1 MAKNREVR
9 LEGEFRRALSEI
21 FLTDLKDP
29 RVSAMLSVMRVEI
42 TPDLKYAKA
51 YVSIYDTPE
60 RVDSTMEALER
71 AEGFI
76 RAKLNDKIKKPHNYI
91 YSYKSENKN
100 NHKRDYST
108 ADIGHWRNHHIYNGG
123 FRLFYAVD
131 LH

>member
-1 MAKNREVR
+1 MAKNREIR

-42 TPDLKYAKA
+42 TPDLKYAKV

-76 RAKLNDKIKKPHNYI
+76 RAKLNDKIKVRRIPNLAFVHDTSVE
-91 YSYKSENKN
+91 YSIHISKLIDEV
-100 NHKRDYST
+100 T
-108 ADIGHWRNHHIYNGG
+108 AKDKEHEE
-123 FRLFYAVD
+123 D
-131 LH
+131 S

>member
-42 TPDLKYAKA
+42 TPDLKYAKV

-76 RAKLNDKIKKPHNYI
+76 RAKLNDKIKVRRIPNLAFVHDTSVE
-91 YSYKSENKN
+91 YSMHISKLIDEVTA
-100 NHKRDYST
+100 RDREHEEDS
-108 ADIGHWRNHHIYNGG
+108 
-123 FRLFYAVD
+123 
-131 LH
+131 

>member
-1 MAKNREVR
+1 MAKNREIR

-42 TPDLKYAKA
+42 TPDLKYAKG
-51 YVSIYDTPE
+51 YVSIYDTAE

-76 RAKLNDKIKKPHNYI
+76 RAKLNDKIKVRRIPNLAFVHDTSVE
-91 YSYKSENKN
+91 YSIHISKLIDEV
-100 NHKRDYST
+100 T
-108 ADIGHWRNHHIYNGG
+108 AKDKEHEE
-123 FRLFYAVD
+123 D
-131 LH
+131 S

>member
-42 TPDLKYAKA
+42 TPDLKYAKV

-76 RAKLNDKIKKPHNYI
+76 RAKLNDKIKVRRIPNLAFVHDTSVE
-91 YSYKSENKN
+91 YSIHISKLIDEVTA
-100 NHKRDYST
+100 RDREHEEDS
-108 ADIGHWRNHHIYNGG
+108 
-123 FRLFYAVD
+123 
-131 LH
+131 

>member
-42 TPDLKYAKA
+42 TPDLKYAKV

-76 RAKLNDKIKKPHNYI
+76 RAKLNDKIKVRRIPNLAFVHDTSVE
-91 YSYKSENKN
+91 YSIHISKLIDEV
-100 NHKRDYST
+100 T
-108 ADIGHWRNHHIYNGG
+108 AKDREHEEES
-123 FRLFYAVD
+123 
-131 LH
+131 

>member
-42 TPDLKYAKA
+42 TPDLKYAKV

-76 RAKLNDKIKKPHNYI
+76 RAKINDKIKVRRIPNLAFVHDTSVE
-91 YSYKSENKN
+91 YSIHISKLIDEVTAKDKEHEEN
-100 NHKRDYST
+100 S
-108 ADIGHWRNHHIYNGG
+108 
-123 FRLFYAVD
+123 
-131 LH
+131 

>member
-42 TPDLKYAKA
+42 TPDLKYGKV

-76 RAKLNDKIKKPHNYI
+76 RAKLNDKIKVRRIPNLAFVHDTSVE
-91 YSYKSENKN
+91 YSIHISKLIRARPNT
-100 NHKRDYST
+100 ST
-108 ADIGHWRNHHIYNGG
+108 IIS
-123 FRLFYAVD
+123 
-131 LH
+131 

>member
-42 TPDLKYAKA
+42 TPDLKYAKV

-76 RAKLNDKIKKPHNYI
+76 RAKLNDKIKVRRIPNLAFVHDTSVE
-91 YSYKSENKN
+91 YSIHISKLIDEV
-100 NHKRDYST
+100 T
-108 ADIGHWRNHHIYNGG
+108 AKDKEHEE
-123 FRLFYAVD
+123 D
-131 LH
+131 S

>member
-1 MAKNREVR
+1 MAKNREGR

-42 TPDLKYAKA
+42 TPDLKYAKV

-76 RAKLNDKIKKPHNYI
+76 RAKLNDKIKVRRIPNLAFVHDTSVE
-91 YSYKSENKN
+91 YSIHISKLIDEV
-100 NHKRDYST
+100 T
-108 ADIGHWRNHHIYNGG
+108 AKDKEHEE
-123 FRLFYAVD
+123 D
-131 LH
+131 S

>member
-42 TPDLKYAKA
+42 TPDLKYAKV

-76 RAKLNDKIKKPHNYI
+76 RAKLNDKIKVRRIPNLAFVHDTSVE
-91 YSYKSENKN
+91 YSIHIS
-100 NHKRDYST
+100 KRIDEVT
-108 ADIGHWRNHHIYNGG
+108 AKDREHEE
-123 FRLFYAVD
+123 D
-131 LH
+131 S

>member
-9 LEGEFRRALSEI
+9 LEGEVRRALSEI

-42 TPDLKYAKA
+42 TPDLKYAKV

-76 RAKLNDKIKKPHNYI
+76 RAKLNDKIKVRRIPNLAFVHDTSVE
-91 YSYKSENKN
+91 YSIHISKLIDEV
-100 NHKRDYST
+100 T
-108 ADIGHWRNHHIYNGG
+108 AKDKEHEE
-123 FRLFYAVD
+123 D
-131 LH
+131 S

>member
-42 TPDLKYAKA
+42 TPDLKYAKV

-76 RAKLNDKIKKPHNYI
+76 RAKLNDKIKVRRIPNLAFVHDTSVE
-91 YSYKSENKN
+91 YSIHISKLIDEV
-100 NHKRDYST
+100 T
-108 ADIGHWRNHHIYNGG
+108 AKDREHEE
-123 FRLFYAVD
+123 D
-131 LH
+131 S

>member
-42 TPDLKYAKA
+42 TPDLKYAKV

-76 RAKLNDKIKKPHNYI
+76 RAKLNDKIKVRRIPNLAFVHDTSVE
-91 YSYKSENKN
+91 YSIRISKLIDEV
-100 NHKRDYST
+100 T
-108 ADIGHWRNHHIYNGG
+108 AKDKEHEE
-123 FRLFYAVD
+123 D
-131 LH
+131 S

>member
-42 TPDLKYAKA
+42 TPDLKYAKV

-76 RAKLNDKIKKPHNYI
+76 RAKLNDKIKVRRIPNLAFVHDTSVE
-91 YSYKSENKN
+91 YSIHISKLIDEVTA
-100 NHKRDYST
+100 RDREHDDDS
-108 ADIGHWRNHHIYNGG
+108 
-123 FRLFYAVD
+123 
-131 LH
+131 

>member
-42 TPDLKYAKA
+42 TPDLKYAKV

-76 RAKLNDKIKKPHNYI
+76 RAKINDKIKVRRIPNLAFVHDTSVE
-91 YSYKSENKN
+91 YSIHISKLIDEV
-100 NHKRDYST
+100 T
-108 ADIGHWRNHHIYNGG
+108 AKDKEHEE
-123 FRLFYAVD
+123 D
-131 LH
+131 S

>member
-42 TPDLKYAKA
+42 TPDLKYAKV

-76 RAKLNDKIKKPHNYI
+76 RAKLNDKIKVRRIPNLAFVHDTSVE
-91 YSYKSENKN
+91 YSIHISIDEV
-100 NHKRDYST
+100 T
-108 ADIGHWRNHHIYNGG
+108 AKDKEHEE
-123 FRLFYAVD
+123 D
-131 LH
+131 S

>member
-1 MAKNREVR
+1 MAQNREIR

-42 TPDLKYAKA
+42 TPDLKYAKV

-76 RAKLNDKIKKPHNYI
+76 RAKLNDKIKVRRIPNLAFVHDTSVE
-91 YSYKSENKN
+91 YSIHISKLIDEV
-100 NHKRDYST
+100 T
-108 ADIGHWRNHHIYNGG
+108 AKDKEHEE
-123 FRLFYAVD
+123 D
-131 LH
+131 S

>member
-1 MAKNREVR
+1 MEKNREVR

-42 TPDLKYAKA
+42 TPDLKYAKV

-76 RAKLNDKIKKPHNYI
+76 RAKINDKIKVRRIPNLAFVHDTSVE
-91 YSYKSENKN
+91 YSIHISKLIDEV
-100 NHKRDYST
+100 T
-108 ADIGHWRNHHIYNGG
+108 AKDKEHEE
-123 FRLFYAVD
+123 D
-131 LH
+131 S